1 MSRVLETGQNLR
13 SIVTRKSLLP
23 PPAEAED
30 PRWAESWRHL
40 FDVYR
45 PAMERYVRSILAR
58 SLGRAPEP
66 SEPADVVQEYFAHC
80 LEKGWLSRHAGD
92 IRCFRAFLQTQ
103 LRRFVYK
110 YLDHKFAKKRNAPG
124 ATSHE
129 ALEGVMG
136 QAPDPAESE
145 LDEGWVA
152 VAVDLALEELRQ
164 GNQDYYEIIADLL
177 RTGGEGSDD
186 LTERMGRSK
195 QQVVH
200 LRHRARK
207 RFATLFHE
215 HLRETVRDEQA
226 FEELCERL
234 EAFLP

>member
-1 MSRVLETGQNLR
+1 MSRVLETGQHLR

-23 PPAEAED
+23 PPADAED
-30 PRWAESWRHL
+30 PRWAESWRYL
-40 FDVYR
+40 FDVCR

-66 SEPADVVQEYFAHC
+66 NEPADVVQEYFMHC
-80 LEKGWLSRHAGD
+80 LEKGWLSRNAGD

-103 LRRFVYK
+103 LKRYVYK
-110 YLDHKFAKKRNAPG
+110 YLDHKFAKKRTAPG
-124 ATSHE
+124 ATSHD

-136 QAPDPAESE
+136 EAPDPAENE

-152 VAVDLALEELRQ
+152 VAVDLALEELRK

-177 RTGGEGSDD
+177 RTQGDGSPD
-186 LTERMGRSK
+186 LAERMGRSP

-215 HLRETVRDEQA
+215 HLRETVRDDQS